1 MRNVVASRPSIPV
14 AVVIVMGVL
23 LAQPRP
29 AFTQSAPAPTAPA
42 QAAQSRSAPAAGA
55 NAYATA
61 AQCGTCHQ
69 AIYRYWSDSPHA
81 RAATSPVY
89 RAALEAAVAGA
100 ADAAA
105 ARRQCVWCHAPT
117 ALVTGDWEMQRPIT
131 RDGITCDFCH
141 TVESVVMDKEDYPFV
156 LVPGNV
162 KFGPYEYAKSVGHET
177 AYSPLHRASPLLCA
191 SCHEYTN
198 AQGVAVLSTYSEW
211 KAGPYPARG
220 VPCQDC
226 HMALVPGATAK
237 DSVKGD
243 TLRVVNLHRLVGG
256 SARGQLDRGLD
267 LKIESVTRAGGTAS
281 VLVTV
286 KNVAA
291 GHSVPGGLS
300 SKSLILAVGTQSRDG
315 RFEHRQER
323 IYRRDLKDAQGQII
337 KGVAGLFLQ
346 AASVGQDNRIKPLE
360 TRSERFEVP
369 IPEGAMAIAARLEY
383 RDASDPSAEPGVIL
397 ITEKAWELSKR

>member
-1 MRNVVASRPSIPV
+1 MRNVAAFRSSIAAALIMV
-14 AVVIVMGVL
+14 TRAL
-23 LAQPRP
+23 L
-29 AFTQSAPAPTAPA
+29 APAPAALAHPAPA
-42 QAAQSRSAPAAGA
+42 QSMPAPNAPGGTAPAAGA
-55 NAYATA
+55 NPYAIA
-61 AQCGTCHQ
+61 ADCGTCHQ

-81 RAATSPVY
+81 RAATGPVY
-89 RAALEAAVAGA
+89 LAALEAVVGGA
-100 ADAAA
+100 TDKAA

-117 ALVTGDWEMQRPIT
+117 ALTTGDWELQAPIS

-141 TVESVVMDKEDYPFV
+141 TVESVVLDKDDNPFV

-177 AYSPLHRASPLLCA
+177 SYSPLHRASPLLCA

-198 AQGVAVLSTYSEW
+198 ARGVAVLSNYSEW

-220 VPCQDC
+220 VSCQDC

-291 GHSVPGGLS
+291 GHAVPGGLS
-300 SKSLILAVGTQSRDG
+300 TKSLILAIGTQSRDG

-323 IYRRDLKDAQGQII
+323 VYRRDLKDAQGQVI

-346 AASVGQDNRIKPLE
+346 AASVGLDNRIKPLE

-369 IPEGAMAIAARLEY
+369 IPEGSIAISARLEY
-383 RDASDPSAEPGVIL
+383 RDASDPSAEPSVLL